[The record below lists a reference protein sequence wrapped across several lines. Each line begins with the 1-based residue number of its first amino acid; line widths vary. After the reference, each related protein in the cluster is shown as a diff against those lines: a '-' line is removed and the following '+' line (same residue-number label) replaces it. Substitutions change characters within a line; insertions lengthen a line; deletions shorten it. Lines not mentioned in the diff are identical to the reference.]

1 MLEYMQLENVVF
13 IDIET
18 VPGMR
23 SYDDLN
29 PYEQKL
35 WEDKKGKTRD
45 VDVDAADFY
54 FQNAGILAEF
64 GKIVCISLGYFSKKQ
79 GDRVFKVKSIIH
91 DDEKELLHEF
101 VDILNRFNN
110 SFNGRLALCGH
121 NIREFDIPYICRRL
135 LINGLANHFPT
146 YLLKFQAAKPW
157 ELQEMMIDTLALWK
171 FGDYK
176 NYISLKLMTHVL
188 GVPSPKDDIDGS
200 EVGRVYYHEN
210 DLKRIAVYCEKDVIA
225 VAQVVMKMKGLS
237 LIEAE
242 EVIYG

>member
-1 MLEYMQLENVVF
+1 MLEYVQLENVVF

-18 VPGMR
+18 VPGVKE
-23 SYDDLN
+23 YNDLN

-35 WEDKKGKTRD
+35 WEDKKGKTRAENE
-45 VDVDAADFY
+45 DADNYY

-64 GKIVCISLGYFSKKQ
+64 GKIVCISLGYFTKVN
-79 GDRVFKVKSIIH
+79 GERVFKVKSVVN
-91 DDEKELLHEF
+91 DNEKDLLFDF
-101 VDILNRFNN
+101 VDIINRFNN

-121 NIREFDIPYICRRL
+121 NIREFDIPYLCRRL
-135 LINGLANHFPT
+135 LIQGMANQFPS

-157 ELQEMMIDTLALWK
+157 ELQDMLIDTMTLWK

-188 GVPSPKDDIDGS
+188 GIPSPKDDIDGS

-210 DLKRIAVYCEKDVIA
+210 DLARIAKYCEKDVIA
-225 VAQVVMKMKGLS
+225 VAQILMKLKGIPT
-237 LIEAE
+237 IEPNE
-242 EVIYG
+242 IVQG